1 VPLLGIAVVTSIA
14 ALLGFVNLGST
25 TAFNDIISLTL
36 EGLFTSYLVAVAL
49 LLYRRLR
56 GEIGERADDQAWDSA
71 TLDEAR
77 CPTQQPFTWGPWRV
91 PGIWGIINNIIAC
104 IYLVVIC
111 FFSFWPSETPV
122 EAVDMNYSQTVW
134 GAVVLV
140 SILYYV
146 FFARHW
152 YKGPVVE
159 VELLQARD

>member
-77 CPTQQPFTWGPWRV
+77 CPRPNNRSHGALGGYQASGESSTTSSPAFTW
-91 PGIWGIINNIIAC
+91 
-104 IYLVVIC
+104 
-111 FFSFWPSETPV
+111 S
-122 EAVDMNYSQTVW
+122 
-134 GAVVLV
+134 
-140 SILYYV
+140 
-146 FFARHW
+146 
-152 YKGPVVE
+152 
-159 VELLQARD
+159 